1 MTLKTLRRKIAERG
15 GLCEIWLVYEED
27 RVRTISDGEFTLRLV
42 RALWSRAEAI
52 DWARAE
58 HQRRTSFH
66 YHVYRVAAD
75 EEWVSENTLRRVRY
89 VASFEDAGERPA
101 LSVTPGAVAHAFG

>member
-1 MTLKTLRRKIAERG
+1 MTLKLLRRHIAARG

-27 RVRTISDGEFTLRLV
+27 RARTASGQGFMLRLR
-42 RALWSRAEAI
+42 RAFWSRLEAVE
-52 DWARAE
+52 WARAE
-58 HQRRTSFH
+58 HQRRVPFH

-75 EEWVSENTLRRVRY
+75 EEWVSENSLRRVRY

-101 LSVTPGAVAHAFG
+101 LSVTAGAVAHAFG